1 MATTVPRKITIH
13 TLGRMKQRG
22 ERIAMLTAY
31 DYPTAKLLDAAG
43 IDALLVG
50 DSLGMVV
57 LGYPTTL
64 PVTMEDMIHHCK
76 AVARGAAR
84 ALLVGDLPFMAYQAS
99 REEAVRN
106 AGRLLK
112 EGNMEAVKLEGGR
125 EVADTVNAIVA
136 AGIPVMGHLGLTPQA
151 VHRMGG
157 YRIQGRDPAA
167 AERMQEDA
175 LILEKAGAFSLVLE
189 GVPAELGREI
199 TAATSIPIIGIGA
212 GPHCDGQVLVTHDML
227 GLFEDRSPSFVKRY
241 AELAPT
247 LRDAFARYRDEVRG
261 GTFPGPEHSFTRGG
275 PYPGNA

>member
-1 MATTVPRKITIH
+1 MATAPRKITLH

-43 IDALLVG
+43 LDVLLVG

-64 PVTMEDMIHHCK
+64 PVTMEDMIHHCR
-76 AVARGAAR
+76 AVARGASR
-84 ALLVGDLPFMAYQAS
+84 AMLVGDLPFMAYQVS

-125 EVADTVNAIVA
+125 EVADTVSAIVA

-157 YRIQGRDPAA
+157 YRVQGRDPAQ
-167 AERMQEDA
+167 AERLKEDA
-175 LILEKAGAFSLVLE
+175 QILEKAGTFSIVLE

-199 TAATSIPIIGIGA
+199 TAASSIPTIGIGA
-212 GPHCDGQVLVTHDML
+212 GPHCDGQVLVTQDML
-227 GLFEDRSPSFVKRY
+227 GLFDDLSPSFVKRY
-241 AELAPT
+241 ADLAPV
-247 LRDAFARYRDEVRG
+247 LLEAFSRYCEEVRV
-261 GTFPGPEHSFTRGG
+261 GTFPAPEHSFFREGRVNG
-275 PYPGNA
+275 SR

>member
-1 MATTVPRKITIH
+1 MATAPRKITLH

-43 IDALLVG
+43 LDVLLVG
-50 DSLGMVV
+50 DSVGMVV

-64 PVTMEDMIHHCK
+64 PVTMEDIIHHCR
-76 AVARGAAR
+76 AVARGASR
-84 ALLVGDLPFMAYQAS
+84 AMLVGDLPFMAYQVS

-125 EVADTVNAIVA
+125 EVADTVSAIVA

-157 YRIQGRDPAA
+157 YRVQGRDPAQ
-167 AERMQEDA
+167 AERLKEDA
-175 LILEKAGAFSLVLE
+175 QILEKAGTFSIVLE
-189 GVPAELGREI
+189 GVPAELAREI
-199 TAATSIPIIGIGA
+199 TAASSIPTIGIGA
-212 GPHCDGQVLVTHDML
+212 GPHCDGQVLVTQDML
-227 GLFEDRSPSFVKRY
+227 GLFDDLSPSFVKRY
-241 AELAPT
+241 ADLAPV
-247 LRDAFARYRDEVRG
+247 LLEAFSRYREEVRA
-261 GTFPGPEHSFTRGG
+261 GTFPAPEHSFTREGRVDGG
-275 PYPGNA
+275 R

>member
-1 MATTVPRKITIH
+1 MATTAPRKITIH

-31 DYPTAKLLDAAG
+31 DYPTAKLLDEAG

-64 PVTMEDMIHHCK
+64 PVTMEDMLHHSK
-76 AVARGAAR
+76 AVARGARR
-84 ALLVGDLPFMAYQAS
+84 AFLVGDLPFMAYQAS

-125 EVADTVNAIVA
+125 EVAEAVNAIVG

-151 VHRMGG
+151 VHQMGG
-157 YRIQGRDPAA
+157 YRIQGRDPAH
-167 AERMQEDA
+167 AERLKEDA
-175 LILEKAGAFSLVLE
+175 QILEKAGAFSLVLE
-189 GVPAELGREI
+189 GVPAELAQEI
-199 TAATSIPIIGIGA
+199 TAASSIPTIGIGA
-212 GPHCDGQVLVTHDML
+212 GVHCDGQVLVTQDML
-227 GLFEDRSPSFVKRY
+227 GLFEDLSPSFVKRY
-241 AELAPT
+241 AEMAPL
-247 LRDAFARYRDEVRG
+247 LRDAFTRYRNEVRSA
-261 GTFPGPEHSFTRGG
+261 TFPGPEHSFFRGG
-275 PYPGNA
+275 APYGGS

>member
-1 MATTVPRKITIH
+1 MATTTSRKVTIH

-31 DYPTAKLLDAAG
+31 DYPTAKLLDGAG
-43 IDALLVG
+43 LDALLVG

-64 PVTMEDMIHHCK
+64 PVTMEDMLHHCR
-76 AVARGAAR
+76 AVARGASR

-99 REEAVRN
+99 REDAVRN

-125 EVADTVNAIVA
+125 EVAEAVSAIVA

-157 YRIQGRDPAA
+157 YRIQGRDAA
-167 AERMQEDA
+167 TAERLKADA
-175 LILEKAGAFSLVLE
+175 QAIEKVGAFALVLE
-189 GVPAELGREI
+189 GIPAELAQEV
-199 TAATSIPIIGIGA
+199 TAASSIPTIGIGA
-212 GPHCDGQVLVTHDML
+212 GPHCDGQVLVTQDML
-227 GLFEDRSPSFVKRY
+227 GLFEDLSPSFVKRY
-241 AELAPT
+241 AELACV
-247 LRDAFARYRDEVRG
+247 LRDAFSRYRDEVRA
-261 GTFPGPEHSFTRGG
+261 GTFPGPAHSFYRAGG
-275 PYPGNA
+275 SPGGS

>member
-1 MATTVPRKITIH
+1 MATTTSRKITIH

-43 IDALLVG
+43 LDALLVG

-64 PVTMEDMIHHCK
+64 PVTMEDMLHHCR
-76 AVARGAAR
+76 AVARGASR

-99 REEAVRN
+99 REDAVRN

-125 EVADTVNAIVA
+125 EVAEAVSAIVA
-136 AGIPVMGHLGLTPQA
+136 AGIPMMGHLGLTPQA

-157 YRIQGRDPAA
+157 YRIQGRDAA
-167 AERMQEDA
+167 TAERLKADA
-175 LILEKAGAFSLVLE
+175 QAIEKVGAFALVLE
-189 GVPAELGREI
+189 ASRPNSPRRSRPPRPSPPSGSVPAPTAMGR
-199 TAATSIPIIGIGA
+199 
-212 GPHCDGQVLVTHDML
+212 CW
-227 GLFEDRSPSFVKRY
+227 
-241 AELAPT
+241 
-247 LRDAFARYRDEVRG
+247 
-261 GTFPGPEHSFTRGG
+261 
-275 PYPGNA
+275 